1 MALADQAN
9 QYIADK
15 EPWVLAKQ
23 EGMEQQVQDICS
35 TGLNMFR
42 TLMIYL
48 TPVLPIMSAD
58 VTKFLNDDLAWASL
72 DTPLIDHGIEKFKPL
87 MTRIDASQIEAMLED
102 SKVEVA
108 KELALKA
115 K

>member
-1 MALADQAN
+1 
-9 QYIADK
+9 
-15 EPWVLAKQ
+15 
-23 EGMEQQVQDICS
+23 
-35 TGLNMFR
+35 
-42 TLMIYL
+42 
-48 TPVLPIMSAD
+48 
-58 VTKFLNDDLAWASL
+58 
-72 DTPLIDHGIEKFKPL
+72 